1 MRNNIFFYLNLVIL
15 NQKAMDCIRS
25 IAHKWLKTVKFYY
38 FVKMKFSEII
48 KFIYQIY
55 TKIEAIS
62 KKI

>member
-1 MRNNIFFYLNLVIL
+1 ML